1 VAYLTLARAIDDLT
15 HSGFGE
21 HFGVSGTDLR
31 AFDSG
36 RTFTAEQV
44 VIREYHRFEGVSDP
58 DDMSIVYAIEGQGG
72 VRGTLVDA
80 FGVYSDPTVSAFLEG
95 VAIRGASR
103 FGGGVAERP
112 WEFGPPGE
120 IRERRMTREPSRF
133 GSYRHGVP
141 VPVPADPWH
150 DEGGESGPGQ

>member
-15 HSGFGE
+15 RSGFVE
-21 HFGVSGTDLR
+21 HFGVSGSGLR
-31 AFDSG
+31 SFDGG
-36 RTFTAEQV
+36 RTFTADQV

-80 FGVYSDPTVSAFLEG
+80 FGVYSDPTVSAFLQD
-95 VAIRGASR
+95 VPIRGSRR
-103 FGGGVAERP
+103 FGGGVAERS

-120 IRERRMTREPSRF
+120 IHERRMTREPSRF
-133 GSYRHGVP
+133 GSYSHGLP

-150 DEGGESGPGQ
+150 DEGGESGPEQ

>member
-15 HSGFGE
+15 RSGFIE
-21 HFGVSGTDLR
+21 HFGVSGNDLR
-31 AFDSG
+31 SFDSG
-36 RTFTAEQV
+36 RKFTAEQV

-58 DDMSIVYAIEGQGG
+58 DDMSIVYAIEGRGG

-80 FGVYSDPTVSAFLEG
+80 YGVYSDPTVSAFLHD
-95 VAIRGASR
+95 VPIRGASR
-103 FGGGVAERP
+103 FAGGVAERP

-120 IRERRMTREPSRF
+120 IHERRMTRESPRF
-133 GSYRHGVP
+133 GSYPHGVP

-150 DEGGESGPGQ
+150 DEGGESGPEQ

>member
-15 HSGFGE
+15 RSGFVE
-21 HFGVSGTDLR
+21 HFGVSGTNLC

-36 RTFTAEQV
+36 RRFTAEQV

-72 VRGTLVDA
+72 VRGTLADA
-80 FGVYSDPTVSAFLEG
+80 FGVYSDPTVSAFLQS
-95 VAIRGASR
+95 VPIRGASR

-120 IRERRMTREPSRF
+120 IHERRMTREPPRF
-133 GSYRHGVP
+133 GRYRHGLP
-141 VPVPADPWH
+141 VPVAPDPWH
-150 DEGGESGPGQ
+150 DEGGESGPEQ